1 MSETLKKIMKQIFK
15 ITIAMAI
22 MVYSTN
28 AMAQLKNST
37 HGKGTRLNVGLETG
51 VPAGKFNTGIQP
63 NSGGSVQAD
72 FNVVKRVLFVTA
84 NTGYNNF
91 FTEKMPKGI
100 FS

>member
-1 MSETLKKIMKQIFK
+1 MKQIFK

-22 MVYSTN
+22 TVYSTT

-37 HGKGTRLNVGLETG
+37 PGKGTRLSVGVETG
-51 VPAGKFNTGIQP
+51 VPVGKFNTGTQW
-63 NSGGSVQAD
+63 NLGGSVQAD
-72 FNVVKRVLFVTA
+72 FNVVKKVLFVTA
-84 NTGYNNF
+84 NAGYNNF